1 MTRMFWFIFELF
13 IIRPLSLC
21 TQQVSLRVHPDRAT
35 PEDRETSTKK
45 FQALGATYKIL
56 SDADSKALYDESGE
70 IHDENDPI
78 LSDPNRDWEGHWR
91 MMFAK
96 VTLDDIKNFEKQYR
110 DSDEE
115 KADLKKAYLEGEG
128 DMDLILDSGLLR
140 CFLIQPNPVSRE

>member
-1 MTRMFWFIFELF
+1 MFWFIFELF

-128 DMDLILDSGLLR
+128 DMGLILDSGLLR
-140 CFLIQPNPVSRE
+140 CFLIQSNPVSRE